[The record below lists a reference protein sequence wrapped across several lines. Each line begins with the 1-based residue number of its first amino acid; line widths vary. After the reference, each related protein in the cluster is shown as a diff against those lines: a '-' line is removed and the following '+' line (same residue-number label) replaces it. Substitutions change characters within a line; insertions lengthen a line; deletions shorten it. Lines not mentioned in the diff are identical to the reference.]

1 MQTEILLKQVAAALE
16 ELQGAMDKFGK
27 YPNTQYAGQLH
38 ECLNRANKLVSA
50 YAVLKE
56 QKEVSPELDLHLKIM
71 SAEPM
76 PPTTEKTADNT
87 SMEVPDTKPEAK
99 PEPELPKVE
108 KTIDAAPGIIT
119 AVETAQLPVT
129 KPLAV
134 PDIEPKKTPEP
145 LREADVKPPVV
156 TYAKEPARLSVSIN
170 DKFRFINELF
180 ASNANEYQIALEQL
194 NTIATKEEA
203 DTYLKGLKNIYGWD
217 EDNEMAKRLFVL
229 NQNRFI

>member
-38 ECLNRANKLVSA
+38 ERLNRANKLVSA
-50 YAVLKE
+50 YTVLKE

-71 SAEPM
+71 SAEPT
-76 PPTTEKTADNT
+76 PPTADNT
-87 SMEVPDTKPEAK
+87 STEVPDTKPEAK

-108 KTIDAAPGIIT
+108 KTIDPAPAILT
-119 AVETAQLPVT
+119 AVETAHPPVT

-134 PDIEPKKTPEP
+134 PDVEPEKTPEP
-145 LREADVKPPVV
+145 VREADVKPPVIAP
-156 TYAKEPARLSVSIN
+156 AKEPARLSVSIN

-194 NTIATKEEA
+194 NAVKTKEEA

-217 EDNEMAKRLFVL
+217 DDHEMVKRLLVL
-229 NQNRFI
+229 NQNRFT